1 MSYLASYPRSKLA
14 TGVCDALGD
23 KLLPF
28 TGDVARCTIDPDPFP
43 TFTWV
48 NPSMVVGESIP
59 DGNGGPSSL
68 DPITAQLYTPS
79 YFAASSSD
87 FSLLSFGNPQFM
99 STSPPSILSRES
111 PRGSAPE
118 GCTADVLHDSV
129 RSLDEGKEDP
139 IYTFPPCWIA
149 AFDDSAVYL
158 RERKA
163 EMAQTTPSDDEALVR
178 TTIRSLDAGEE
189 PVFDLPS
196 GWKDAFPPS
205 PSPSPEVPPPSSSRP
220 DAAEKSSVLPRL
232 KSLWKRAASKF
243 APRHV

>member
-1 MSYLASYPRSKLA
+1 MSHPASYRPSKPA
-14 TGVCDALGD
+14 SGVCDALGD
-23 KLLPF
+23 KLPPF
-28 TGDVARCTIDPDPFP
+28 TGDIAQHTIDPDPFP
-43 TFTWV
+43 NFTWV

-59 DGNGGPSSL
+59 DGGAGHPSS
-68 DPITAQLYTPS
+68 DPITAELYTPS

-111 PRGSAPE
+111 PRGSALE
-118 GCTADVLHDSV
+118 ECAADDLRDSV
-129 RSLDEGKEDP
+129 RSLDEGEEDP

-149 AFDDSAVYL
+149 AFDDSAIYL

-163 EMAQTTPSDDEALVR
+163 EMSQTTPEDDEALVR
-178 TTIRSLDAGEE
+178 TTIRSLDAGEK
-189 PVFDLPS
+189 PVFDLPL
-196 GWKDAFPPS
+196 GWKDVFSLS
-205 PSPSPEVPPPSSSRP
+205 PSPLPEVAPPSSSRP

>member
-1 MSYLASYPRSKLA
+1 MSHLACFPPSKPA
-14 TGVCDALGD
+14 AGVCDTLGD
-23 KLLPF
+23 KVPPF
-28 TGDVARCTIDPDPFP
+28 TAQVARQTIDPDPFP
-43 TFTWV
+43 NFTWV
-48 NPSMVVGESIP
+48 NPSMVVSESIP
-59 DGNGGPSSL
+59 DGGGGHSSS
-68 DPITAQLYTPS
+68 DPIAAELYTPS
-79 YFAASSSD
+79 DFAASSD

-111 PRGSAPE
+111 PCGSAPDE
-118 GCTADVLHDSV
+118 CAADVLRDSV
-129 RSLDEGKEDP
+129 RSLDEGEEDP

-149 AFDDSAVYL
+149 AFDDSAIYL

-163 EMAQTTPSDDEALVR
+163 EMTQTIPEDDEALVR

-196 GWKDAFPPS
+196 GWKDVFSLS
-205 PSPSPEVPPPSSSRP
+205 PSPLPEVAPPSLSRP